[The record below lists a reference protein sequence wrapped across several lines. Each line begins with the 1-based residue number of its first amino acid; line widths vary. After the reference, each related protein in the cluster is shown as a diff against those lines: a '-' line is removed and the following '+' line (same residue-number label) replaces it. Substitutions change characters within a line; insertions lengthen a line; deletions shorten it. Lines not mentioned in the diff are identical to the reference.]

1 VVSLAELSLLDFRLF
16 AELTFVPP
24 VEGTTV
30 IVGPNGSGKTTI
42 LEAVGYLGTQ
52 RSFRHAPREAMIR
65 TGAERGIVRGE
76 FRDPNRVLV
85 EAELARIGNSRAQVN
100 RQAARRQELAAAA
113 PVTVFSPDDLALVQ
127 RGPSGRRE
135 MLDDALRVMDRAAG
149 VTIDEAERVIRQ
161 RTALLRQSGGRLKD
175 DIATTLDVW
184 DQRLA
189 SAGLALALAREVL
202 VDRAAPLVERGYRA
216 LAGRDE
222 TVSLA
227 YRRSWEGDLGDA
239 LAARRAGDV
248 RAGVTTVG
256 PHRDDLVVRIA
267 GRDARLHASQG
278 EQRSVA
284 LALRLG
290 LHQLLTDRLGQ
301 PPILL
306 LDDVFSELDP
316 DRSRALV
323 EQLPVSQALVTTAV
337 PLPSRVEVAQVID
350 VLTVGRRSEA
360 GPRGPDGD

>member
-1 VVSLAELSLLDFRLF
+1 MA
-16 AELTFVPP
+16 
-24 VEGTTV
+24 
-30 IVGPNGSGKTTI
+30 
-42 LEAVGYLGTQ
+42 
-52 RSFRHAPREAMIR
+52 REA
-65 TGAERGIVRGE
+65 
-76 FRDPNRVLV
+76 
-85 EAELARIGNSRAQVN
+85 
-100 RQAARRQELAAAA
+100 
-113 PVTVFSPDDLALVQ
+113 
-127 RGPSGRRE
+127 
-135 MLDDALRVMDRAAG
+135 
-149 VTIDEAERVIRQ
+149 
-161 RTALLRQSGGRLKD
+161 
-175 DIATTLDVW
+175 
-184 DQRLA
+184 
-189 SAGLALALAREVL
+189 L

-239 LAARRAGDV
+239 LVARRAGDV
-248 RAGVTTVG
+248 RAGVTTIG
-256 PHRDDLVVRIA
+256 PHRDDLVVCIA
-267 GRDARLHASQG
+267 GRDARLQASQG

-337 PLPSRVEVAQVID
+337 PLPGRVEVAQVID

-360 GPRGPDGD
+360 GRRGPDGD